1 MMRLKKH
8 REDCGW
14 LRSHGILSMEK
25 QEEIASRYHRLI
37 LAMEEIMGYGMNRQ
51 KYWEHEQTVMKDA
64 EK

>member
-1 MMRLKKH
+1 
-8 REDCGW
+8 
-14 LRSHGILSMEK
+14 MEK